1 MSPAGR
7 NPTRGILSGGHDC
20 AGNARLMVERV
31 TWQETRPSRSRP
43 VSHTLFSF
51 PVGKETFGRRGRG
64 LVVLCPRLPYSLEYS
79 EMLGEQVEKS
89 RKEGRKKVEFR
100 ARLERRY
107 HGLKSETRRDETR
120 RGEEDWNKK
129 AGRNTLGFG

>member
-1 MSPAGR
+1 MRGECAVNGRTRNVARNEAESFEARFAHVVFIPCWEGNVWKARPRPRCSLPA
-7 NPTRGILSGGHDC
+7 
-20 AGNARLMVERV
+20 
-31 TWQETRPSRSRP
+31 
-43 VSHTLFSF
+43 
-51 PVGKETFGRRGRG
+51 
-64 LVVLCPRLPYSLEYS
+64 PYSLEYS

-89 RKEGRKKVEFR
+89 RKEGRKEEEFR